1 MPVFA
6 FKGVDAQGK
15 KVSGNR
21 EAENAKTLKTSLRRE
36 GVFLTDLKETG
47 SKKGGKGGDGGGAFD
62 GLAAWLKGVTA
73 EKVGPEDLAMS
84 TRQLATLL
92 GAGIA
97 LVESLTALVDQIENV
112 TLKNTWSSIKKDVN
126 EGAALGDALAKHSK
140 IFSPLYINLVR
151 AGESSGAMDVVLE
164 RLADFTEGQAAL
176 RSKIASMMMYPVLML
191 FMAFAVVVLLFVL
204 VIPKITKI
212 FESQKMAL
220 PLPTQVLISTSDFVG
235 AYWWLLIILGGVGIW
250 GFLRYIN
257 SEKGRVKWDQ
267 FKLTAPVFGTLT
279 RKIAIAR
286 FCRTLST
293 LLSSGVP
300 LLTAFDIVKNV
311 IQNRI
316 LMDVVDEVRN
326 CVKEGDSIA
335 GPLKRSGHFPPI
347 VTHMIGIGEK
357 SGQLEQM
364 LNNVSNSYDTQ
375 VDNSM
380 RGLTSLME
388 PLILVI
394 MGIVIACIVF
404 AILMPILQM
413 SSSI

>member
-1 MPVFA
+1 MPIFA
-6 FKGVDAQGK
+6 YRGVNAQGK
-15 KVSGNR
+15 KISGNR
-21 EAENAKTLKTSLRRE
+21 EAENSKALKSIFKRE
-36 GVFLTDLKETG
+36 GVFLTELKETG
-47 SKKGGKGGDGGGAFD
+47 AKGDGKAGGSSFEA
-62 GLAAWLKGVTA
+62 LATILKNLTA
-73 EKVGPEDLAMS
+73 DRVKTEDLAMS

-126 EGAALGDALAKHSK
+126 EGASLGDALAKHPR

-164 RLADFTEGQAAL
+164 RLADFTESQAAL
-176 RSKIASMMMYPVLML
+176 RSKVASMMMYPVLML
-191 FMAFAVVVLLFVL
+191 FMAVAVVVLLFVL

-235 AYWWLLIILGGVGIW
+235 AYWWLLLILGTAGIY
-250 GFLRYIN
+250 GFIRYIN
-257 SEKGRVKWDQ
+257 SDGGRVKWDR

-335 GPLKRSGHFPPI
+335 APLRRSGHFPPI

-364 LNNVSNSYDTQ
+364 LTNVSNSYDTQ

>member
-1 MPVFA
+1 M
-6 FKGVDAQGK
+6 
-15 KVSGNR
+15 
-21 EAENAKTLKTSLRRE
+21 
-36 GVFLTDLKETG
+36 
-47 SKKGGKGGDGGGAFD
+47 
-62 GLAAWLKGVTA
+62 TA
-73 EKVGPEDLAMS
+73 ERVSTEDLAMS

-112 TLKNTWSSIKKDVN
+112 ALKNTWSSIKKDVN
-126 EGAALGDALAKHSK
+126 EGASLGDALAKHSR

-164 RLADFTEGQAAL
+164 RLADFTESQAAL
-176 RSKIASMMMYPVLML
+176 RSKVASMMMYPVLML
-191 FMAFAVVVLLFVL
+191 FMAVAVVVLLFVL

-235 AYWWLLIILGGVGIW
+235 AYWWLLLILGAVGIW
-250 GFLRYIN
+250 AFIRYIN
-257 SEKGRVKWDQ
+257 TDKGRMRWDN

-364 LNNVSNSYDTQ
+364 LTNVSNSYDTQ
-375 VDNSM
+375 VDNTM

>member
-1 MPVFA
+1 MKKFNFYILFFLLFSSCLSEHRTPNFIFIYTDDQRFDTVSSLGNNEIYTPNLDKLASQGTA
-6 FKGVDAQGK
+6 FSHTYNMGAWHGAICVASRAMIITGK
-15 KVSGNR
+15 SVWK
-21 EAENAKTLKTSLRRE
+21 AKDE
-36 GVFLTDLKETG
+36 
-47 SKKGGKGGDGGGAFD
+47 
-62 GLAAWLKGVTA
+62 
-73 EKVGPEDLAMS
+73 
-84 TRQLATLL
+84 
-92 GAGIA
+92 
-97 LVESLTALVDQIENV
+97 IEN
-112 TLKNTWSSIKKDVN
+112 LSNSDYYSINRTW
-126 EGAALGDALAKHSK
+126 
-140 IFSPLYINLVR
+140 
-151 AGESSGAMDVVLE
+151 
-164 RLADFTEGQAAL
+164 
-176 RSKIASMMMYPVLML
+176 
-191 FMAFAVVVLLFVL
+191 
-204 VIPKITKI
+204 PK
-212 FESQKMAL
+212 
-220 PLPTQVLISTSDFVG
+220 
-235 AYWWLLIILGGVGIW
+235 
-250 GFLRYIN
+250 
-257 SEKGRVKWDQ
+257 
-267 FKLTAPVFGTLT
+267 
-279 RKIAIAR
+279 
-286 FCRTLST
+286 
-293 LLSSGVP
+293 LLSNNGYMTYMSGKWHVNAP
-300 LLTAFDIVKNV
+300 IEKIFDIVKNV

>member
-1 MPVFA
+1 M
-6 FKGVDAQGK
+6 
-15 KVSGNR
+15 
-21 EAENAKTLKTSLRRE
+21 
-36 GVFLTDLKETG
+36 
-47 SKKGGKGGDGGGAFD
+47 
-62 GLAAWLKGVTA
+62 
-73 EKVGPEDLAMS
+73 
-84 TRQLATLL
+84 
-92 GAGIA
+92 
-97 LVESLTALVDQIENV
+97 
-112 TLKNTWSSIKKDVN
+112 
-126 EGAALGDALAKHSK
+126 
-140 IFSPLYINLVR
+140 
-151 AGESSGAMDVVLE
+151 
-164 RLADFTEGQAAL
+164 
-176 RSKIASMMMYPVLML
+176 
-191 FMAFAVVVLLFVL
+191 
-204 VIPKITKI
+204 
-212 FESQKMAL
+212 
-220 PLPTQVLISTSDFVG
+220 
-235 AYWWLLIILGGVGIW
+235 
-250 GFLRYIN
+250 
-257 SEKGRVKWDQ
+257 
-267 FKLTAPVFGTLT
+267 T

-364 LNNVSNSYDTQ
+364 LTNVSNSYDTQ
-375 VDNSM
+375 VDNTM

>member
-21 EAENAKTLKTSLRRE
+21 EAENSKTLKTTLRRE

-47 SKKGGKGGDGGGAFD
+47 SKKGGGAGTGAFA
-62 GLAAWLKGVTA
+62 GLSAWLKTVTA
-73 EKVGPEDLAMS
+73 ERVSTEDLAMS

-112 TLKNTWSSIKKDVN
+112 ALKNTWSSIKKDVN
-126 EGAALGDALAKHSK
+126 EGASLGDALAKHSR

-164 RLADFTEGQAAL
+164 RLADFTESQAAL
-176 RSKIASMMMYPVLML
+176 RSKVASMMMYPVLML
-191 FMAFAVVVLLFVL
+191 FMAVAVVVLLFVL

-235 AYWWLLIILGGVGIW
+235 AYWWLLLILGAVSIW
-250 GFLRYIN
+250 AFIRYIN
-257 SEKGRVKWDQ
+257 TDKGRMRWDN

-364 LNNVSNSYDTQ
+364 LTNVSNSYDTQ
-375 VDNSM
+375 VDNTM

>member
-1 MPVFA
+1 ML
-6 FKGVDAQGK
+6 
-15 KVSGNR
+15 S
-21 EAENAKTLKTSLRRE
+21 
-36 GVFLTDLKETG
+36 
-47 SKKGGKGGDGGGAFD
+47 
-62 GLAAWLKGVTA
+62 
-73 EKVGPEDLAMS
+73 
-84 TRQLATLL
+84 
-92 GAGIA
+92 
-97 LVESLTALVDQIENV
+97 
-112 TLKNTWSSIKKDVN
+112 
-126 EGAALGDALAKHSK
+126 
-140 IFSPLYINLVR
+140 
-151 AGESSGAMDVVLE
+151 LE
-164 RLADFTEGQAAL
+164 RLADFTESQAAL
-176 RSKIASMMMYPVLML
+176 RSKVASMMMYPVLML
-191 FMAFAVVVLLFVL
+191 FMAVAVVVLLFVL

-235 AYWWLLIILGGVGIW
+235 AYWWLLLILGAVSIW
-250 GFLRYIN
+250 AFIRYIN
-257 SEKGRVKWDQ
+257 TDKGRMRWDN

-364 LNNVSNSYDTQ
+364 LTNVSNSYDTQ
-375 VDNSM
+375 VDNTM